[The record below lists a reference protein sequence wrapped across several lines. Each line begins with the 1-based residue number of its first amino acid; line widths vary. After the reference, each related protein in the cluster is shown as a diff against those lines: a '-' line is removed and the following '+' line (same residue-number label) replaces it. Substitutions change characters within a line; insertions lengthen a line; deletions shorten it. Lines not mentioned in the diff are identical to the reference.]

1 MNSTTQIKRVSN
13 PSFKSE
19 ITIGPEKGCTQE
31 IIDKNEIIKT
41 IKYYQKKLLKQQDI
55 YLSAKITELVIVMG
69 GQVQSHLTVSFINY
83 PKFQL
88 PVEALKHLIEQL
100 SIELMNIFEQNRIAI
115 AHSDETIMFDKENA
129 VAPRIK
135 NSINYHNIPENYLF
149 KEIPFS
155 NHKFFYKNNL
165 ANQELLSIIN
175 NIQSKAFKYLKYL
188 PKPIHLDPK
197 IYDLVDEDEFCEI
210 DIRIPILIVA
220 QHGIFPGKSQYHDKP
235 AKDFRKL
242 EGLKRQIVG
251 LIGRPYVSNRERKGL
266 IFVTVDNDLI
276 NHLKINA
283 QYFNL
288 SWWNFTN

>member
-1 MNSTTQIKRVSN
+1 MTNNTNIKKVTS
-13 PSFKSE
+13 PPFKSE
-19 ITIGPEKGCTQE
+19 ITIGLDKGYTQE
-31 IIDKNEIIKT
+31 IIDKNEMIKA
-41 IKYYQKKLLKQQDI
+41 IKLYQNRLIEKQNI
-55 YLSAKITELVIVMG
+55 YLSAKITECVIVMG
-69 GQVQSHLTVSFINY
+69 GQVEPHLTISFINY

-88 PVEALKHLIEQL
+88 PVEALKHLIDQL
-100 SIELMNIFEQNRIAI
+100 SIELMNTFEQNRITI
-115 AHSDETIMFDKENA
+115 AHSDETIMFEKENA
-129 VAPRIK
+129 VDPRIK
-135 NSINYHNIPENYLF
+135 NSINYHNIPENYLS

-155 NHKFFYKNNL
+155 NHKFFYKYNL

-188 PKPIHLDPK
+188 PKPISLVPT

-210 DIRIPILIVA
+210 DTRIPLLIVT
-220 QHGIFPGKSQYHDKP
+220 QHGIFPGKGQYHDKP
-235 AKDFRKL
+235 TKDFRKL
-242 EGLKRQIVG
+242 EGLKHQIVG
-251 LIGRPYVSNRERKGL
+251 LIGRPYISNQELKGL